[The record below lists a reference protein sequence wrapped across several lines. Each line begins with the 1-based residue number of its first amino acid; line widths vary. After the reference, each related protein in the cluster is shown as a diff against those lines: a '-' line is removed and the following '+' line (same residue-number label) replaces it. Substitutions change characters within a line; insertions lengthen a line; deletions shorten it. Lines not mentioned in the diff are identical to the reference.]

1 MTKLP
6 KGLYDR
12 LIREDELEEINK
24 LVTDNQATIRIP
36 SSVETREYL
45 INELINRLPELLDKI
60 SSSTGDDLAKSQ
72 AELQLISTILKTAR
86 LETKNTIE

>member
-12 LIREDELEEINK
+12 LIHEDELEEINK

-36 SSVETREYL
+36 SKA
-45 INELINRLPELLDKI
+45 I
-60 SSSTGDDLAKSQ
+60 
-72 AELQLISTILKTAR
+72 TASCAR
-86 LETKNTIE
+86 